1 MYAIM
6 DIVRLW
12 RDLASGGEGEK
23 MAKKTITIT
32 EGRKELFKI
41 AEEVQKPDTQ
51 YIFTIEGKPGVV
63 LMSAD
68 EYDSL
73 METMEILSNPE
84 IMRDIRQAEEDYKK
98 GRYTSWEEVKKE
110 LGLMKEPMLVLRDKS
125 KKKYGKK

>member
-1 MYAIM
+1 
-6 DIVRLW
+6 
-12 RDLASGGEGEK
+12 

-63 LMSAD
+63 LMSTD

-73 METMEILSNPE
+73 METMEILSDPK
-84 IMRDIRQAEEDYKK
+84 IMEDIRKAEEEYER
-98 GRYTSWEEVKKE
+98 GEYCSWEEVKKE
-110 LGLMKEPMLVLRDKS
+110 LGYREKENFVIAEKPKKKYQAKS
-125 KKKYGKK
+125 KKK